1 MNAIGT
7 NAYLSSVL
15 SGDPMGPAGSLGRFN
30 PPGPLGRFNPDGQ
43 QNWFNQMRAEGLERA
58 NALTVP
64 SLRDEDWRFTDLSPL
79 YKLAFR
85 PSRVG
90 GAINA
95 AALATFAIPE
105 ATTRLVFVDGM
116 FAPSLS
122 SVSLSGGIIVAPLA
136 SVLSDYGTIIRERLG
151 HIAPIGSDAFRAINT
166 AYLSDGALILAR
178 QNASGTGPIHVLNI
192 ATQNEAAIHNRS
204 LVIAESG
211 ADMTVIEDFVA
222 VGDGVYCVNAVSEI
236 DVADNAR
243 VRLIKLQR
251 EGAQGFHL
259 ASRAA
264 RVRRD
269 GVFSSN
275 SITLGGRISRET
287 VGVLLSGAG
296 ADCQLDGLT
305 LINERQ
311 LADTHSFIDHR
322 EPHCTSRQLHKCVVG
337 DAAHAV
343 FNGRI
348 LVRQDAQ
355 KTNSAQESRNLLL
368 SQRAHI
374 DTKPQLEILADDVKC
389 SHGAT
394 VGQLDAEEMF
404 YLRSRGLPEAQAR
417 NVLTYAFAAEVVDR
431 IGIPS
436 VVERLH
442 QAVMEQLRIKDSL

>member
-1 MNAIGT
+1 MNAIGA

-15 SGDPMGPAGSLGRFN
+15 SGDPMGPAGSLGLVN
-30 PPGPLGRFNPDGQ
+30 PAGPQG
-43 QNWFNQMRAEGLERA
+43 WFNQLRAEGLERA

-64 SLRDEDWRFTDLSPL
+64 TLRDEEWRFTDLSPL
-79 YKLAFR
+79 YRLAFR

-90 GAINA
+90 GAIDA
-95 AALATFAIPE
+95 ATLATFAIPE
-105 ATTRLVFVDGM
+105 ATTRLVFVDGI
-116 FAPSLS
+116 FAASLS
-122 SVSLSGGIIVAPLA
+122 TASLVGGIIVAPLA
-136 SVLSDYGTIIRERLG
+136 SALSDYGTIIRERLG
-151 HIAPIGSDAFRAINT
+151 QIAPIGADAFRAINT

-178 QNASGTGPIHVLNI
+178 RNASSTGPIHVLNI
-192 ATQNEAAIHNRS
+192 ATQSEAAIHNRT

-211 ADMTVIEDFVA
+211 ADVTVIEDFVA
-222 VGDGVYCVNAVSEI
+222 TGEGVYCVNAVSEI

-243 VRLIKLQR
+243 VRVIKLQR
-251 EGAQGFHL
+251 EGAKGFHL

-264 RVRRD
+264 RVQRD

-275 SITLGGRISRET
+275 AITLGGRISRET
-287 VGVLLSGAG
+287 VGVSLSGAG

-368 SQRAHI
+368 SQRAHV

-431 IGIPS
+431 IAIPS

-442 QAVMEQLRIKDSL
+442 EAVMEQTRTKDSL